1 MSLAKALG
9 VPVRRRPP
17 ITTRYDHVAPQVNIR
32 GIPTFTDGGRRRPII
47 GGGVARHPLLPIYKS
62 KPARFS

>member
-17 ITTRYDHVAPQVNIR
+17 ITTRYDNVAPQVNIR
-32 GIPTFTDGGRRRPII
+32 GIPTAIVFARGAEFGRQTGAVPKQVLEELLTKA
-47 GGGVARHPLLPIYKS
+47 VA
-62 KPARFS
+62 